1 MDLRTTYLGLD
12 LPHPLMPGASP
23 LPDQLDRARRLEDA
37 GAAAI
42 VLRSLFEEQILQDD
56 LSAGLHVEGPM
67 ESYAEALSYFPNP
80 GTFALGPF
88 EYLEHLRRLRQA
100 VSVPLIASLNG
111 TTLGGWLEYAQFLQ
125 DAGADALE
133 LNVYRLPVT
142 AAEDALEVERETTEM
157 IRAVK
162 CTVKLPVAVKL
173 SPFYTSLPAFADR
186 LESAG
191 ADGLVLFNR
200 FLQPDIDVEELR
212 AVPQMELSHPSEL
225 RLRLRW
231 LAILSSRFKG
241 SLACSGG
248 VHDTPG
254 VVKAL
259 MTGADVVQVV
269 SVLLERGIEH
279 LALLQRELSSWLTE
293 HEYTSLRQM
302 RGSMNMAGCPNP
314 KALERAHY
322 MRVLQ
327 SRHGE

>member
-1 MDLRTTYLGLD
+1 MDLRTTYLGLE

-23 LPDQLDRARRLEDA
+23 LPDVLDTARRLEDA

-42 VLRSLFEEQILQDD
+42 VMRSLFEEQILQED
-56 LSAGLHVEGPM
+56 LSAGLYVEGPM

-80 GTFALGPF
+80 EGFALGPF
-88 EYLEHLRRLRQA
+88 EYLEHVRRLRQA

-133 LNVYRLPVT
+133 LNVYRLPVS
-142 AAEDALEVERETTEM
+142 AEEDASEVERETADM
-157 IRAVK
+157 VLAVK
-162 CTVKLPVAVKL
+162 HTVRIPVAVKL
-173 SPFYTSLPAFADR
+173 SPFYTSLPAFVAR
-186 LESAG
+186 LERAG

-200 FLQPDIDVEELR
+200 FLQPDIDVEDLR
-212 AVPQMELSHPSEL
+212 ALPRMELSHPSEL

-231 LAILSSRFKG
+231 LAILSSGFKG

-254 VVKAL
+254 VVKSL
-259 MTGADVVQVV
+259 MAGADVVQVV
-269 SVLLERGIEH
+269 S
-279 LALLQRELSSWLTE
+279 ALLSRGVEYLAVLRRELETWLTE

-302 RGSMNMAGCPNP
+302 RGSMNMAGCPDP
-314 KALERAHY
+314 KAYERAHY

-327 SRHGE
+327 GRQGS